1 MSTERGGPWE
11 PCSVLPRKLEGECWL
26 RPGTERGGIISAQ
39 GHTHTHL
46 YTILYFTK
54 RQQHEH
60 ALGRRLELAGFLLNL
75 LSSSPASAGLI
86 LHGTLFH
93 DESGQTQFL
102 EPKHQ
107 ASA

>member
-1 MSTERGGPWE
+1 M
-11 PCSVLPRKLEGECWL
+11 L
-26 RPGTERGGIISAQ
+26 RVT
-39 GHTHTHL
+39 HTHTHL

-93 DESGQTQFL
+93 DESDQTQFL